1 MLKNKFNLEKAIA
14 SNANILIAVLIW
26 ILGFFILW
34 VGMKLSGIEWM
45 SSKIMIIIAI
55 IVSGIFAFGDY
66 DRVELFTN
74 KKLLFRGEETPYR
87 AESGFFFTFWF
98 WSLDVK
104 EVQTIEKLDVVIS
117 SFDCQDKNGKALKS
131 EGNGDWKIVS
141 RNRYEL
147 FDANKMVENL
157 DSLIK
162 KTTIKEAAKLPYRAK
177 TAGQAQILGE
187 ELGTLVLA
195 NAKFKSEC
203 RRYGVR
209 FTNLIINAIAAD
221 LVQENLNAYAKEL
234 FEEEKAKYPTDWKFT
249 HKQLEEIEARV
260 QVRVKLAKRIITN
273 SALLGRFDV
282 V

>member
-1 MLKNKFNLEKAIA
+1 
-14 SNANILIAVLIW
+14 
-26 ILGFFILW
+26 
-34 VGMKLSGIEWM
+34 MKLSGIEWM